1 MLSDLID
8 RKKVRRALAWALY
21 MLGILLV
28 QNMIF
33 SRITVLGVRA
43 MFLPAAVAA
52 CGMFEGG
59 TAGAV
64 FGLFMGFFADMSF
77 PENTVLFTALFALLG
92 FFAGFAADFF
102 LNRKFWP
109 YMAASLV
116 ALLATALFQMLGP
129 VIFSGAA
136 AGPSSWRRPGSL
148 HRPGRL
154 PRAGPTRRAA
164 SPPAPAGAAEMRLT
178 VPAPPGAGA
187 GAVLR

>member
-1 MLSDLID
+1 LLSDLID

-21 MLGILLV
+21 MLAVLLV

-116 ALLATALFQMLGP
+116 ALLVTALFQMLGP

-136 AGPSSWRRPGSL
+136 AGPLLKTAGLQVLWSL
-148 HRPGRL
+148 PVSALIYPIARSMSLRL
-154 PRAGPTRRAA
+154 DGVSERKDRA
-164 SPPAPAGAAEMRLT
+164 
-178 VPAPPGAGA
+178 
-187 GAVLR
+187 